1 MAPAASALNVLAA
14 VPGVLGRLVLGA
26 PRQVV
31 RLFGATGAMWQLLV
45 EAVYASTIGALRG
58 PSMLRKQLFPMMTN
72 VGVRSFPIV
81 ALVSLL
87 TGAVL
92 LLQTGDVMRQYGQL
106 SQAPGLVALSMT
118 RELGPLMTAIV
129 VTARVGASNTAV
141 LGSMNIN
148 EEIMALRSM
157 AIDPIG
163 FLVAPRMLS
172 MLVMAPCLVT
182 FSYVV
187 GMLGGAS
194 VGLIKYGID
203 PNLYARVS
211 YDYLKMGD
219 LVGGLIKAV
228 VFGMLVSI
236 ISCFYGLRA
245 EGGPTGLGRNI
256 MVSVVTCTVIIAF
269 ADAILTAF
277 VSSYVL

>member
-1 MAPAASALNVLAA
+1 MLVLI
-14 VPGVLGRLVLGA
+14 PGGLGRVVLSA
-26 PRQVV
+26 PRQSM
-31 RLFGATGAMWQLLV
+31 RLLGATGAMWQLFV
-45 EAVYASTIGALRG
+45 QTVYAATIGPFRG
-58 PSMLRKQLFPMMTN
+58 PSMLRRQLFPMMTN

-106 SQAPGLVALSMT
+106 GQSPGLVALSMT

-163 FLVAPRMLS
+163 FLVAPRLLS
-172 MLVMAPCLVT
+172 MLVMAPCLVV

-187 GMLGGAS
+187 GMLGGGL
-194 VGLIKYGID
+194 VGLVKYGID
-203 PNLYARVS
+203 PAQYMRVS
-211 YDYLKMGD
+211 LDYLKMGD
-219 LVGGLIKAV
+219 LTGGIIKAV
-228 VFGMLVSI
+228 VFGAIVSV

-256 MVSVVTCTVIIAF
+256 MVSVVTCTVVVAF